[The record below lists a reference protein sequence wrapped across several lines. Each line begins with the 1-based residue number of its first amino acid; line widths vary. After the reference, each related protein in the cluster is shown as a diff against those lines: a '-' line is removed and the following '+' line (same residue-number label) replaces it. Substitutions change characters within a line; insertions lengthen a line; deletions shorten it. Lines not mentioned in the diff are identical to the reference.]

1 VPGLVQTLGM
11 LSRPHGFLE
20 RCRRRYGD
28 VFTINVAPYGRMV
41 FLADPALI
49 RQVFTGDTRVFHV
62 GGVRARVLGPMLG
75 EHSLLLLD
83 EDEHMRERK
92 LMLPAFHGEALR
104 RYPELI
110 EEIAEAEV
118 SGWPVGET
126 IALRPRMQAIT
137 LEVILRLVIGV
148 RDPGALARLRELLGR
163 LLEQPTTLLFLATA
177 VERDISWFRPWRRF
191 LSIRAAADELIYREI
206 AKRRADPSGDDIL
219 ALLVQSS
226 GDALTDEELRDE
238 LMTLLIAGHETTA
251 TALAWAFE
259 RLTRHPA
266 VLGRL
271 RSSLEE
277 AETEYLDAVIKETLR
292 VRPVVME
299 VGRDI
304 TEPVQLGRW
313 ELPVGTRVMSSIGL
327 VQRADDRWGDGK
339 AFRPERFL
347 DAQPAPYTW
356 IPFGGGPRRCIGAS
370 FAITEMAA
378 IMPVVLRHFD
388 LAPDRPEP
396 ERSQTRN
403 VTQVPAR
410 GTQVILTRRPTQ
422 LPTPQEVVMGPETA
436 AIKESAAT

>member
-1 VPGLVQTLGM
+1 
-11 LSRPHGFLE
+11 
-20 RCRRRYGD
+20 
-28 VFTINVAPYGRMV
+28 V

-49 RQVFTGDTRVFHV
+49 RQVFTGDARLFHV
-62 GGVRARVLGPMLG
+62 GGVRGRVLGPMLG
-75 EHSLLLLD
+75 THSLLLLD

-118 SGWPVGET
+118 SRWPVGEPV
-126 IALRPRMQAIT
+126 ALRPRMRVIT

-148 RDPGALARLRELLGR
+148 RDPEVLARLRRLLG
-163 LLEQPTTLLFLATA
+163 LLLDQSTTLLFLATA
-177 VERDISWFRPWRRF
+177 VNRDISWYPPWRRF

-206 AKRRADPSGDDIL
+206 AHRRADPAGDDIL
-219 ALLVQSS
+219 ALLVQAS
-226 GDALTDEELRDE
+226 GDDLGDEELRDE

-266 VLGRL
+266 ALSRL
-271 RSSLEE
+271 REGDP
-277 AETEYLDAVIKETLR
+277 AYLDAVIKETLR

-299 VGRDI
+299 VGRDL
-304 TEPVQLGRW
+304 TEDARIGDW
-313 ELPVGTRVMSSIGL
+313 ELPAGTRVMSSIAL
-327 VQRADDRWGDGK
+327 VQKAEQHWRDPR

-347 DAQPAPYTW
+347 NGAGPAPYTW

-370 FAITEMAA
+370 FATTEMAA
-378 IMPVVLRHFD
+378 IIPLVLNHFD
-388 LAPDRPEP
+388 LQPDRPDP

-403 VTQVPAR
+403 VTQIPAR
-410 GTQVILTRRPTQ
+410 GARVILRRRETVG
-422 LPTPQEVVMGPETA
+422 TFTA
-436 AIKESAAT
+436 AIKTGTAA

>member
-1 VPGLVQTLGM
+1 M

-20 RCRRRYGD
+20 RCRRRHGD
-28 VFTINVAPYGRMV
+28 AFTINVAPYGEMV

-49 RQVFTGDTRVFHV
+49 RQVFTGDTSVFHV
-62 GGVRARVLGPMLG
+62 GGVRGRVLGPMLG
-75 EHSLLLLD
+75 HHSLLLLD

-110 EEIAEAEV
+110 REIAEEQV
-118 SGWPVGET
+118 GGWPVGEP
-126 IALRPRMQAIT
+126 IGLRSRMQAIT

-148 RDPGALARLRELLGR
+148 RDPDALARLRDLLGR
-163 LLEQPTTLLFLATA
+163 LLDQSTMVLFLVTA
-177 VERDISWFRPWRRF
+177 LDRDVSWFPPWRRF
-191 LSIRAAADELIYREI
+191 LRIRAQADELIYHEI
-206 AKRRADPSGDDIL
+206 AHRREDPSGDDIL
-219 ALLVQSS
+219 SLLVQSS
-226 GDALTDEELRDE
+226 ADGGDALSDEELRDE

-266 VLGRL
+266 AFARL
-271 RSSLEE
+271 RSSLEAGE
-277 AETEYLDAVIKETLR
+277 SDYLDAVIKETLR

-299 VGRDI
+299 VGRDV

-313 ELPVGTRVMSSIGL
+313 EIPVGTRVMSSIAL
-327 VQRADDRWGDGK
+327 VQRAGDRWGADAK

-347 DAQPAPYTW
+347 DGAQPEPYTW

-370 FAITEMAA
+370 FATTEMAA
-378 IMPVVLRHFD
+378 IIPVVLRHFD
-388 LAPDRPEP
+388 LVPDRPEA

-403 VTQVPAR
+403 VTQIPAR
-410 GTQVILTRRPTQ
+410 GARVVLTPREPAQ
-422 LPTPQEVVMGPETA
+422 LSSEA
-436 AIKESAAT
+436 AAAASGAAS